1 MSKGNKG
8 WIWGAAIG
16 TIVGSVTALLF
27 APKAGRE
34 LRKDIADGARQVGE
48 KTQEVAGKVSEQS
61 AQLVDKVKKT
71 TGDLI
76 EDFQEWRGSK
86 SDGNVEVRV
95 SSVADD
101 EDPLL
106 LETAV
111 IGVAEDTE
119 QAVTATE
126 EIGEPVAVEAG
137 DSVEEVAQAVKDEV
151 EEA

>member
-48 KTQEVAGKVSEQS
+48 KTQEVAGKVSEQG

-86 SDGNVEVRV
+86 SDGKVEVRV

-137 DSVEEVAQAVKDEV
+137 DSIEEVAQAVKDEV